1 MTLQEE
7 VDLLRNIP
15 LFSKIETSKLKLIA
29 FTSERRLFPAG
40 TVICREGEPGDAAF
54 VLVKGHGDVTVS
66 TPQGEVKVNES
77 HPNDIIGEIA
87 VLCDVPRTAT
97 VTACS
102 DVTALVISRDL
113 FFRLIQEFP
122 SIGLELMREMGMKLV
137 QATDRLRQMSGEADK
152 TQRD

>member
-7 VDLLRNIP
+7 VDLLRSIP

-29 FTSERRLFPAG
+29 FTSERRVFPAG
-40 TVICREGEPGDAAF
+40 AVICREGEPGDAAF
-54 VLVKGHGDVTVS
+54 IMIKGHGDVTVS
-66 TPQGEVKVNES
+66 TPQGEIQVNQT

-97 VTACS
+97 VTART

-113 FFRLIQEFP
+113 FFRLVQEFP
-122 SIGLELMREMGMKLV
+122 SIGLELMREMGLKLA
-137 QATDRLRQMSGEADK
+137 QTTAKLRECADASK
-152 TQRD
+152 ASQE

>member
-29 FTSERRLFPAG
+29 FTSERKLFSAG
-40 TVICREGEPGDAAF
+40 TVICREGEDGEAAF
-54 VLVKGHGDVTVS
+54 VIVKGHADVTVK
-66 TPQGEVKVNES
+66 TPRGDIKVNDC

-97 VTACS
+97 VMART
-102 DVTALVISRDL
+102 DVTALVISREL
-113 FFRLIQEFP
+113 FLRLIQEFP
-122 SIGLELMREMGMKLV
+122 SIGLELMRELGMKLA
-137 QATDRLRQMSGEADK
+137 QTTRRLRDGGGE
-152 TQRD
+152 TGNEQG